1 MPLLHLIF
9 MLFIIFTFV
18 WLMFLLSWYVA
29 LPLLILGALFGGIRW
44 LYLKIQNWR
53 YRRMANGC
61 TIHRTTATTH
71 TTIIDA
77 DYTELP

>member
-1 MPLLHLIF
+1 MPLLRLIST
-9 MLFIIFTFV
+9 LFITLIFV
-18 WLMFLLSWYVA
+18 WLLFLLSWYVF
-29 LPLLILGALFGGIRW
+29 LPLLILWIIWGGGRW
-44 LYLKIQNWR
+44 LYLKIQAWR

-61 TIHRTTATTH
+61 TIHRTTHHTH